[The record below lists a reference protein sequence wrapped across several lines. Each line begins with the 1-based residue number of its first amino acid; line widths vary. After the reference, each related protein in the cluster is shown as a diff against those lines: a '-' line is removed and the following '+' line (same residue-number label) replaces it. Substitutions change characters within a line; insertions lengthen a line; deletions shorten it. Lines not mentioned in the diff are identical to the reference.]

1 MVWMPVRAASSLT
14 LTSPAK
20 RYPPRA
26 GSELYGSSLSSLNS
40 GKIPQFY
47 RYSTRNSP
55 ADIKVKLYLSR
66 FISRSNITWTLSV
79 SFFVLFCFCFLGC
92 CCFFFFCFVFFSHL
106 TQQYLK
112 YFPKASWQCLT
123 LNVSQYLRNI
133 LSKMESFATIVNS

>member
-1 MVWMPVRAASSLT
+1 MVWMPVRAAFSLT

-26 GSELYGSSLSSLNS
+26 GSGLHGSSFSSSNS
-40 GKIPQFY
+40 GNIPQFY

-55 ADIKVKLYLSR
+55 ADIKVKLYLSH
-66 FISRSNITWTLSV
+66 FISRSNITWTSSV
-79 SFFVLFCFCFLGC
+79 SFCFVLLFFGL
-92 CCFFFFCFVFFSHL
+92 FFFCFVFSFHL

-112 YFPKASWQCLT
+112 NFPKASWQCLT

-133 LSKMESFATIVNS
+133 LSEIESFATMVNS

>member
-1 MVWMPVRAASSLT
+1 MVWMPVRAAFSLT

-20 RYPPRA
+20 RHPPRA
-26 GSELYGSSLSSLNS
+26 GSGLHGSSLSSSNS

-66 FISRSNITWTLSV
+66 FISRSSITWTLSV
-79 SFFVLFCFCFLGC
+79 
-92 CCFFFFCFVFFSHL
+92 FFCFVLFLFFGLLFFFFHL

-112 YFPKASWQCLT
+112 NFPKASWQCLT
-123 LNVSQYLRNI
+123 LNVSPYLRNI